1 MPIRFGHK
9 RSDYDIVRVEH
20 DRVFIIDLD
29 LGNKS
34 VTNDAENVYIE
45 LQSFWPGRRL
55 VYRDSLGQWSE
66 ITDHIDH
73 YEDNCNI
80 VAAGYYSTIHF
91 ILYSEHIPN
100 I

>member
-1 MPIRFGHK
+1 MAR

-45 LQSFWPGRRL
+45 LQSFWPDRRII
-55 VYRDSLGQWSE
+55 YRDSAGVWDE
-66 ITDHIDH
+66 IELRKNFFGGSLNWQQIQFKE
-73 YEDNCNI
+73 YK
-80 VAAGYYSTIHF
+80 
-91 ILYSEHIPN
+91 EHIPN